1 MYRIEYGKQAIK
13 ALRKM
18 PKNMR
23 HRIIEKVNALA
34 SAPFYAANVKKL
46 SGSEN
51 VYRLR
56 VADWRIVY
64 IVEDNRLLISI
75 VKIDARGGVYK

>member
-1 MYRIEYGKQAIK
+1 
-13 ALRKM
+13 M

-23 HRIIEKVNALA
+23 HRIMEKINALA
-34 SAPFYAANVKKL
+34 SSPVYAANVKKL

-64 IVEDNRLLISI
+64 IVEDGRLLISI
-75 VKIDARGGVYK
+75 VKIDVRGGIYK